1 MCIDLCID
9 FLIVSE
15 TGYPLHGWR
24 GIFWCSSVLTLHDG
38 YVHGPPARPRHAAE
52 ARPVRDGWTASAG
65 HQAGPA
71 GTNTESERRASI
83 TAQRD
88 SDKSS

>member
-1 MCIDLCID
+1 MAVRRFYLSSDACA
-9 FLIVSE
+9 E
-15 TGYPLHGWR
+15 R
-24 GIFWCSSVLTLHDG
+24 SVLTLHDG

-52 ARPVRDGWTASAG
+52 ARPVCDGWTAPAG
-65 HQAGPA
+65 HQASPA

-83 TAQRD
+83 TMQRD